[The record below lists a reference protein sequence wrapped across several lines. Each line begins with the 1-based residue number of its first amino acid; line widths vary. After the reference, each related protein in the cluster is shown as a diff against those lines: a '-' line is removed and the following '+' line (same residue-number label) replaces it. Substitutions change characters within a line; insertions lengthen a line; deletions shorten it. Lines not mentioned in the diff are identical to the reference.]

1 MQERVKS
8 GEKLF
13 STFGETV
20 AQDLSAL
27 LAVQVSPLLGI
38 GGKFLCSAGETMNK
52 EAVTLV
58 SDEKTHLYN
67 M

>member
-27 LAVQVSPLLGI
+27 LAAPLLGI
-38 GGKFLCSAGETMNK
+38 GGVQCCTGEQG
-52 EAVTLV
+52 
-58 SDEKTHLYN
+58 SCYIGQ
-67 M
+67 